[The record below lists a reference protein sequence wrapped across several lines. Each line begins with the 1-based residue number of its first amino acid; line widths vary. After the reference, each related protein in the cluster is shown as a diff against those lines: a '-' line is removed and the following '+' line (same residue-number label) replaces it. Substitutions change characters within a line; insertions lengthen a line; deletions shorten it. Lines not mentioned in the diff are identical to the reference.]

1 MQIVSGVCIDIDN
14 VEYPGMY
21 LLKMSTQS
29 RYFQIYLLTGQL
41 RCGAGDHEAACVL
54 VEAEDL
60 RAGEDGAADGD
71 DGRGGLVR
79 PGPDP
84 GHRA

>member
-1 MQIVSGVCIDIDN
+1 M
-14 VEYPGMY
+14 
-21 LLKMSTQS
+21 
-29 RYFQIYLLTGQL
+29 YLLTGQL
-41 RCGAGDHEAACVL
+41 RRGAGDHEAAGVL
-54 VEAEDL
+54 VQAEDL